1 LQYVVNDLGHARL
14 GMAVGLKAAGNGVR
28 RNRVRRLIRES
39 FRLNQH
45 ELPAVDVF
53 VTARNDVRA
62 APTPAINESLE
73 RLWRKIRQS

>member
-1 LQYVVNDLGHARL
+1 MNDLGHARL
-14 GMAVGLKAAGNGVR
+14 GMAVGLKATGSGVR

-39 FRLNQH
+39 FRLHQH

-62 APTPAINESLE
+62 APAPAINESLE
-73 RLWRKIRQS
+73 RLWRKIRPS